1 MICSNCK
8 KENPDDELF
17 CKHCGYLLR
26 KSINN
31 DIYSHKNTNY
41 NHNHDYDDYYDDLED
56 TSEFYYGKDTNYNNN
71 QSNNYKKKRKS
82 NFSSPFNKSKKV
94 KYKKAKP
101 KKQKS
106 PRYYNDSPK
115 VVNKTVKRG
124 GCFTAFLAFIIMAII
139 ASGVLGIVV
148 VKHYGLDTI
157 LSKFG
162 YQLNKIDNN
171 SSVSDDITSKDNSNT
186 NNDNSDKSDTSSSI
200 SEEIDKNTS
209 SSDNSENSD
218 TLSDNNMDTS
228 N

>member
-1 MICSNCK
+1 
-8 KENPDDELF
+8 
-17 CKHCGYLLR
+17 
-26 KSINN
+26 
-31 DIYSHKNTNY
+31 
-41 NHNHDYDDYYDDLED
+41 
-56 TSEFYYGKDTNYNNN
+56 
-71 QSNNYKKKRKS
+71 
-82 NFSSPFNKSKKV
+82 
-94 KYKKAKP
+94 
-101 KKQKS
+101 
-106 PRYYNDSPK
+106 
-115 VVNKTVKRG
+115 
-124 GCFTAFLAFIIMAII
+124 MAII

>member
-17 CKHCGYLLR
+17 CLYCGYLLR
-26 KSINN
+26 KSTNN
-31 DIYSHKNTNY
+31 DIYTHKNINY
-41 NHNHDYDDYYDDLED
+41 TDDYYDNNSDD
-56 TSEFYYGKDTNYNNN
+56 TSEFYYDKDTNYNNN
-71 QSNNYKKKRKS
+71 QPNNYNKKRKS

-106 PRYYNDSPK
+106 RRYYNDTPK

-139 ASGVLGIVV
+139 ASGILGIVV
-148 VKHYGLDTI
+148 VRHYGLDTI

-162 YQLNKIDNN
+162 YQLNRIDNN

-186 NNDNSDKSDTSSSI
+186 NDDNSDKSDTSSSI

-209 SSDNSENSD
+209 PNDNSENSD
-218 TLSDNNMDTS
+218 TLSDNSIDTS